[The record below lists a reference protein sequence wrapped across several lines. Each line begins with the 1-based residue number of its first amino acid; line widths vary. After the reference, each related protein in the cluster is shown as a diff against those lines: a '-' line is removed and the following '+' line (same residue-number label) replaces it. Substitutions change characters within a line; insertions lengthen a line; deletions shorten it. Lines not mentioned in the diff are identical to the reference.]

1 MIRVCDNTAS
11 IEGNLDTISAEFLVV
26 VGVMH
31 KALSDICPDK
41 SHGEI
46 DTIIY
51 NLVSYGIH
59 YDLGNNLKVFPT

>member
-11 IEGNLDTISAEFLVV
+11 IDGNLDTISAEFLVV
-26 VGVMH
+26 VGMMH
-31 KALSDICPDK
+31 KALSEICPDK
-41 SHGEI
+41 PHGEI

-51 NLVSYGIH
+51 NLVSYGIN